1 MVNKSAFKKM
11 LSKSKSKSKSKT
23 NGKSLVGGKNKRRNG
38 LKVNSK
44 KSVKVNR
51 KRLGK
56 NLSRGKKVG
65 KGKSVSKNK
74 NKRNKRLRTLKN
86 RIMRKRLS
94 KKNNTQKGGFAD
106 CHDVPVVNESGI
118 SVSGHSGYN
127 IGSLSIPEKRAS
139 IGSYDFSGCNN
150 KAKHP

>member
-1 MVNKSAFKKM
+1 MVNKSEFKKM
-11 LSKSKSKSKSKT
+11 VSKSKSKSKSKT
-23 NGKSLVGGKNKRRNG
+23 KCKSLVGGKNKRRKG

-44 KSVKVNR
+44 KSIKVNR

-56 NLSRGKKVG
+56 N
-65 KGKSVSKNK
+65 VSKNK

-94 KKNNTQKGGFAD
+94 KKNNTQKGGFVN
-106 CHDVPVVNESGI
+106 CNDVPVVNESGL

-127 IGSLSIPEKRAS
+127 IDSLSIPEKRAS
-139 IGSYDFSGCNN
+139 IGTYDFSGCEN
-150 KAKHP
+150 KANHP